1 MKRSILI
8 PLVAVSLLGLSLGFL
23 GSLNAEAG

>member
-1 MKRSILI
+1 MKRLFL
-8 PLVAVSLLGLSLGFL
+8 PLLGASLLGISLGFL